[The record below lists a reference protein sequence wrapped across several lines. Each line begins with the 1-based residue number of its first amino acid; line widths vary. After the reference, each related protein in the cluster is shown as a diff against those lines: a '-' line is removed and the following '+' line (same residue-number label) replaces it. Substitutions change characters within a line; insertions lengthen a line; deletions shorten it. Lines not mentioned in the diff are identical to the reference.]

1 MEQDKPTVF
10 VWSGF
15 MLRPSE
21 TFIRNQARAM
31 RRYAPQFVGVRFCSP
46 RSLLTRDECLL
57 VNDGG
62 PTGALNELLFKT
74 VGVPPAFLRQVARLQ
89 PALIHAH
96 HGVNGA
102 LALPLARALEIP
114 LVVTFHGADAT
125 QIKPPDHY
133 SLAHRAWIRRQEQ
146 LKDEVAFFTADS
158 AFIKRKLIERGY
170 PADRILVHYVGVDT
184 SDFRPDPAV
193 PREPFVLFVG
203 RLDEKKGCEY
213 LIRAMRRVQEAL
225 PHVRLVLVGDGPWRE
240 RLQAVA
246 AESPVRCDFVGWQ
259 SPEQVRHWL
268 NRATVFAAPSVTAS
282 TGDSEGLPTVI
293 LEAQAMGVPVVAT
306 EHAGAVEA
314 ITHEHTGMLAAE
326 RDVDLLAENITRVC
340 SDTRLWSTLSAN
352 ARQQV
357 ETRFDIRGQT
367 RTLEDHYERLP
378 ALTSTRR
385 PVHGRALAGVA
396 S

>member
-1 MEQDKPTVF
+1 MEKDKPTVL

-31 RRYAPQFVGVRFCSP
+31 RRYSPQFVGVRFCSP
-46 RSLLTRDECLL
+46 KSLLTRDDCLL
-57 VNDGG
+57 VSDGG

-74 VGVPPAFLRQVARLQ
+74 VGVPPAFLRRVARLQ

-102 LALPLARALEIP
+102 LALPLARALGIP

-125 QIKPPDHY
+125 QIKPPDHF
-133 SLAHRAWIRRQEQ
+133 SLAHRAWMRRQEQ
-146 LKDEVAFFTADS
+146 LKEEVAFFTADS
-158 AFIKRKLIERGY
+158 AFIKQKLVERGY
-170 PADRILVHYVGVDT
+170 PADRIHVHYVGVDT
-184 SDFRPDPAV
+184 SDFRPDPAI

-213 LIRAMRRVQEAL
+213 LIRAMRRVQAVL
-225 PHVRLVLVGDGPWRE
+225 PQVRLVLVGDGPLRE
-240 RLQAVA
+240 ELRALA
-246 AESPVRCDFVGWQ
+246 AESPMQCDLVGWQ
-259 SPEQVRHWL
+259 SSEQVRQWL
-268 NRATVFAAPSVTAS
+268 NRASVFAAPSVTAAS
-282 TGDSEGLPTVI
+282 GDSEGLPTVI

-314 ITHEHTGMLAAE
+314 IVHEETGMLGAE
-326 RDVDLLAENITRVC
+326 RDVCKLTENITRVC
-340 SDTRLWSTLSAN
+340 SDDRLWSTLSGN
-352 ARQQV
+352 ARRQV
-357 ETRFDIRGQT
+357 ETSFDIRGRT
-367 RTLEDHYERLP
+367 RILEDHYEELP
-378 ALTSTRR
+378 ARSPASPRLRERSL
-385 PVHGRALAGVA
+385 VGVG